1 MKLARLDGDIGR
13 AQNAYDVFVALDD
26 NGRRL
31 GKCSVVPY
39 KADELLPDCPFNIF
53 IDLDGELKSMDM
65 LLGAAM
71 ATAEVVHRTYPRLDA
86 RVYAGCAPDDSG
98 LIDMLKTYGFRV
110 DDREVGMIK
119 TLYDDPF
126 DAPLPQGMSYIN
138 DKLESREDSRRT
150 LSRINATFGENRS
163 EDWLERLKREPGF
176 QRIAVID
183 INGPV
188 GEALVYEMD
197 QSLGVVAMLI
207 VEPRARRKGVATF
220 LLECAR
226 IHFVSRGLGL
236 ARADV
241 WERLEPARR
250 LFEKCGYFAKG
261 DTWYFPGFMME
272 KTEGRMS

>member
-272 KTEGRMS
+272 KTEDRMS